1 MRSILETSAMTLPF
15 TTLELFS
22 AVPLELYFG
31 ITRGTKRSA
40 CHFQVE
46 MKRGKVVTAGEP
58 DLSEGLEP
66 AQSLLP
72 LLIHPLL
79 PLLLLLF
86 SSLTFLSEATGG
98 DGERDT

>member
-1 MRSILETSAMTLPF
+1 M
-15 TTLELFS
+15 
-22 AVPLELYFG
+22 
-31 ITRGTKRSA
+31 
-40 CHFQVE
+40 
-46 MKRGKVVTAGEP
+46 VTAGGP

-86 SSLTFLSEATGG
+86 SFLAFLQETTGG
-98 DGERDT
+98 DGERHTTETATFLSERPLWASSRCHQVVPGGRGDAG